1 MLRIVVGFFVD
12 HYCMMF
18 YFQFYVN
25 FLSFNSLL
33 IKRQCQGRHNL
44 SYHDRPLLFSMLCVS
59 SVGMDTTSA
68 NTKLKQYNLLNL
80 VHTFN
85 QRFKE

>member
-1 MLRIVVGFFVD
+1 
-12 HYCMMF
+12 
-18 YFQFYVN
+18 
-25 FLSFNSLL
+25 
-33 IKRQCQGRHNL
+33 
-44 SYHDRPLLFSMLCVS
+44 MLCVS

>member
-1 MLRIVVGFFVD
+1 
-12 HYCMMF
+12 MF
-18 YFQFYVN
+18 
-25 FLSFNSLL
+25 
-33 IKRQCQGRHNL
+33 
-44 SYHDRPLLFSMLCVS
+44 CVS